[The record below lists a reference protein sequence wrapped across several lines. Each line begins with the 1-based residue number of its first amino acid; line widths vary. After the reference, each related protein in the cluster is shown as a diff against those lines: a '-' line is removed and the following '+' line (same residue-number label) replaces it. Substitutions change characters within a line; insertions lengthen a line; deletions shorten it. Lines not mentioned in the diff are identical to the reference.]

1 MGPYM
6 RFGIFIGLLV
16 IAYAFITGFL
26 LILTDLISQRW

>member
-16 IAYAFITGFL
+16 IGYLFITEFL
-26 LILTDLISQRW
+26 LILTDLIS